1 MSLYYYIN
9 NESVSKTS
17 INDYEYIFDDF
28 ITETPTLIEA
38 LMQMYTS
45 SGVSWIKSNKINNE
59 IISKVDQHLKKN
71 DIFIKNPCVSFE
83 EAQMITTYTYELS
96 NIEDSNYNI
105 YKILNG
111 NLVSEDRKS

>member
-45 SGVSWIKSNKINNE
+45 SGVSWIKSNKIINE

-71 DIFIKNPCVSFE
+71 EICVKYSYISFE
-83 EAQMITTYTYELS
+83 EAQMLTTYTCELS
-96 NIEDSNYNI
+96 NLENSNNNI
-105 YKILNG
+105 YKILNE